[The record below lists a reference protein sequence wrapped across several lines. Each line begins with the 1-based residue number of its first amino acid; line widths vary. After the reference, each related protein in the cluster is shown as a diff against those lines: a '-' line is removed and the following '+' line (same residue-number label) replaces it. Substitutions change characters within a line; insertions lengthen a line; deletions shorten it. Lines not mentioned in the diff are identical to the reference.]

1 MSQSKNVLAITL
13 SLLGIAFLLQFQAT
27 NYYLW
32 GKEPTGF
39 SLGNLGLTITLLGV
53 VVSIFNV
60 VNENNETNKKDI

>member
-1 MSQSKNVLAITL
+1 M
-13 SLLGIAFLLQFQAT
+13 
-27 NYYLW
+27 
-32 GKEPTGF
+32 EPTGF